1 MDPTGHRKSEKIA
14 RKNALREGMKPFK
27 DEDVHPQTPFSQ
39 KSNMRG
45 MRGNQVTHWPW
56 HMLLNVFYYIL
67 EWAYGGK
74 HKGWPN
80 KPAAC
85 QSLLLSTRLTK
96 LSDWPYIFLGHEPC
110 VRFNKMYVNAIYKT
124 ECLCSDVKTV
134 RDYDGEAVLF
144 SGSRHGH
151 LHTRSM
157 ARGKTS

>member
-1 MDPTGHRKSEKIA
+1 MLFVKGWNLLRMRTW
-14 RKNALREGMKPFK
+14 ALL
-27 DEDVHPQTPFSQ
+27 HPQTPFSQ

-45 MRGNQVTHWPW
+45 LRGNQVTHWPW

-96 LSDWPYIFLGHEPC
+96 LWDWPYIFLGHEPC
-110 VRFNKMYVNAIYKT
+110 VRFNKMSVNAIYKT

-151 LHTRSM
+151 LPYQINGERKNMIVANQRT
-157 ARGKTS
+157 